1 MSTTDGTMTAPR
13 AGEPT
18 TEQTTEQRWVAFGA
32 SGATGTILHTT
43 IGYAV
48 RMLNDDSARGI
59 YPTLEVAKSALHAAM
74 APGSEW
80 PEFREH

>member
-1 MSTTDGTMTAPR
+1 MMSTTEGTMT
-13 AGEPT
+13 
-18 TEQTTEQRWVAFGA
+18 EQHWVAFGG

-74 APGSEW
+74 APGSDW

>member
-1 MSTTDGTMTAPR
+1 MSTETDT
-13 AGEPT
+13 PT
-18 TEQTTEQRWVAFGA
+18 LVQQRWIAFGA
-32 SGATGTILHTT
+32 SGAAGTILHTR

-48 RMLNDDSARGI
+48 RMLNDDTARGI

-74 APGSEW
+74 APGSSW

>member
-1 MSTTDGTMTAPR
+1 MSTRDNTV
-13 AGEPT
+13 
-18 TEQTTEQRWVAFGA
+18 TEQRWIAFGT
-32 SGATGTILHTT
+32 SGAAGSILHTS

-59 YPTLEVAKSALHAAM
+59 YPTLEVAKSALHASM
-74 APGSEW
+74 PPGSEW

>member
-1 MSTTDGTMTAPR
+1 MMSTQTDNLTA
-13 AGEPT
+13 ET
-18 TEQTTEQRWVAFGA
+18 TTQQRWIAFGE
-32 SGATGTILHTT
+32 SGATGSVLHTS

-48 RMLNDDSARGI
+48 RMLNDESARGI

-74 APGSEW
+74 APGSAW